1 MKTILLVDDEK
12 LFLSSLSEGLTKLFP
27 ETSIIT
33 AKNGQEAIKTL
44 SNQEVILVITDLQ
57 MPIMSG
63 FEFLNYLMS
72 NHPGISI
79 VVMTAF
85 GSPEIEDN
93 LSGCGS
99 IIYMEKP
106 IDFQVLAEHVQATI
120 APTAKGHIKGIDLTN
135 LLQLLY
141 LEHKTC
147 TLTAFS
153 KSRIGYLYFIDG
165 ELIDAEFDLFKAENA
180 AYEILKWVKPEIE
193 IESGSSKTIKKIN
206 LHLDQIL
213 LEAAKK
219 QDEYRRD
226 TGSFSKIALELLPF
240 DIEASLQEL
249 ENPENDEDLILDNL
263 LSNNDSNSLEVDF
276 HITTGNTSS
285 ISEDSILEI
294 DRPLPNSNH
303 QAYLKPSSQSKNN
316 HTSNELDKSYLIA
329 SEKIVNDWKKSSIII
344 EESACSFAKYF
355 LENKTISLQGTDN
368 IQDLSEEIT
377 NILDII
383 LQFSGNAPQGSFEY
397 INSSFGLTFIWD
409 LEKKYVIVIT
419 DGFTDKNSIIWFRR
433 YKSIL
438 ERSFLLS
445 SLSWQALI
453 EQ

>member
-57 MPIMSG
+57 MPVMSG

-106 IDFQVLAEHVQATI
+106 IDFQVLAEHIQATI

-147 TLTAFS
+147 TLTVFS
-153 KSRIGYLYFIDG
+153 KSRTGYLYFIDG

-193 IESGSSKTIKKIN
+193 IESGSSKTTRKIN

-226 TGSFSKIALELLPF
+226 TGSFNRTALEFLPF
-240 DIEASLQEL
+240 DIETSVQDL
-249 ENPENDEDLILDNL
+249 ENPKNDEDLILDGL
-263 LSNNDSNSLEVDF
+263 TLPSNTSNSLEIDF
-276 HITTGNTSS
+276 HLTTVNTGS
-285 ISEDSILEI
+285 INRDNVLEI
-294 DRPLPNSNH
+294 DKNLSGSN
-303 QAYLKPSSQSKNN
+303 QQTFSKTISQSRNN
-316 HTSNELDKSYLIA
+316 SVNNQLDKSYLIA
-329 SEKIVNDWKKSSIII
+329 SERIINEWKKCSITI
-344 EESACSFAKYF
+344 EKSACAFAKYIA
-355 LENKTISLQGTDN
+355 ENKVISLQSTDN

-377 NILDII
+377 NILDVI
-383 LQFSGNAPQGSFEY
+383 LCFCKNSPQGSFEY
-397 INSSFGLTFIWD
+397 INSLFGLTFIWD
-409 LEKKYVIVIT
+409 LEKKYIIVIV

-433 YKSIL
+433 YKGIL

-445 SLSWQALI
+445 SLWQAS
-453 EQ
+453 